1 MIIEVLR
8 LSHRL
13 PRDCRISTHCAL
25 VARAFGAGKMYYSGM
40 HDLGLEESVV
50 KIVDKFGGPFAIE
63 YIKNDKKLVLQKKKE
78 GFIIVHLT
86 VYGLGFQEECRKIKK
101 EALVSEKD
109 KKEKKTLIIVG
120 GEKVEPFFYNNS
132 DYNVA
137 VGSQPHSEVAA
148 LALVLNELHGEKKEF
163 SSAKIRIEG
172 AKKGKIIKKFNI
184 ADIIKKQGF

>member
-25 VARAFGAGKMYYSGM
+25 VSRAFGAIKLYYSGM
-40 HDLGLEESVV
+40 HDSGLEESVV

-78 GFIIVHLT
+78 GFVIVHLT
-86 VYGLGFQEECRKIKK
+86 VYGLGFQEECKKIKK
-101 EALVSEKD
+101 EALTLNKTG
-109 KKEKKTLIIVG
+109 KEGKMLIIIG
-120 GEKVEPFFYNNS
+120 GEKVEPFFYNES
-132 DYNVA
+132 DHNIA

-148 LALVLNELHGEKKEF
+148 LALVLNEIHGEKKDF

-172 AKKGKIIKKFNI
+172 AKKGKIIKKV
-184 ADIIKKQGF
+184 QYC